1 MQIVYGTIRR
11 TLSMNC
17 DPQLADFLRR
27 QLPTSLDLLKK
38 MVAINS
44 FTTNRPGVSDLAKLT
59 AESFRDL
66 GFAADYTPSFRPE
79 YSDHLVMTREGRTK
93 RTIALISH
101 LDTVFP
107 PEEEQRNNF
116 VWREA
121 GDRIYGPG
129 VMDIK
134 AGTVMIHLML
144 SAIKHIAP
152 EAFQDITWKIFLNSS
167 EEVYSPDFGQLCLQ
181 RLGKETLAALVFESG
196 VRTDNQFLV
205 VTARKGRA
213 VFRITAEGRGAHA
226 GSHHER
232 GINAVVQIADTIQRI
247 AALTDYSKELTVN
260 VGNVSGGTVVNRVPH
275 LATADVEIRAFSA
288 DAYRDA
294 YQAILALNG
303 KSVVKS
309 AEDGQSCNVKVEVLT
324 ESPPW
329 PRNDATKK
337 LYELWRDAGKEIGLT
352 VLSEERGG
360 LSDGNF
366 ICHALPT
373 LDGMG
378 PNGDNAHCSE
388 QSADGTKEQEYV
400 DVASILPKAALNTVA
415 VLRLIAGT

>member
-1 MQIVYGTIRR
+1 
-11 TLSMNC
+11 MNC
-17 DPQLADFLRR
+17 DPQLADFLRS
-27 QLPTSLDLLKK
+27 QLPASLDLLKK

-44 FTTNRPGVSDLAKLT
+44 FTTNRDGVNCLGKFT

-66 GFAADYTPSFRPE
+66 GFVADYTPSFRKD
-79 YSDHLVMTREGRTK
+79 YGDHLVMTRPGRTT

-121 GDRIYGPG
+121 GERIYGPG
-129 VMDIK
+129 IMDIK
-134 AGTVMIHLML
+134 GGTTMIHLIL
-144 SAIKHIAP
+144 SALRKVAP
-152 EAFQDITWKIFLNSS
+152 EAFEEITWKVILNSS
-167 EEVYSPDFGQLCLQ
+167 EEVYSKDFGDLCLA
-181 RLGKETLAALVFESG
+181 RLGKETIAALVFESG
-196 VRTDNQFLV
+196 GRSDKQFLV

-232 GINAVVQIADTIQRI
+232 GINAIVQISDTIQRI
-247 AALTDYSKELTVN
+247 AALTNYSKDLTVN
-260 VGNVSGGTVVNRVPH
+260 IGNISGGTVINRVPH
-275 LATADVEIRAFSA
+275 LATAELEMRAFSA
-288 DAYRDA
+288 EVYRDA
-294 YQAILALNG
+294 VNAIMALNG
-303 KSVVKS
+303 KGNVKS
-309 AEDGQSCNVKVEVLT
+309 VEDGQPCEIKIELLT

-329 PRNDATKK
+329 PRNDATKR
-337 LYELWRDAGKEIGLT
+337 LYEVWRDTGRELGLT
-352 VLSEERGG
+352 VLPEERGG

-400 DVASILPKAALNTVA
+400 ETASILPKATLNTLA
-415 VLRLIAGT
+415 ILKLIRGG

>member
-1 MQIVYGTIRR
+1 
-11 TLSMNC
+11 MNC
-17 DPQLADFLRR
+17 DAQLTDFLRQ
-27 QLPTSLDLLKK
+27 QLPASLDLLKK

-44 FTTNRPGVSDLAKLT
+44 FTTNREGVNQLAQFT
-59 AESFRDL
+59 AESFKEL
-66 GFAADYTPSFRPE
+66 GFTADYTPSFKKE
-79 YSDHLVMTREGRTK
+79 YSDHLVMTRKGRSTK
-93 RTIALISH
+93 TIGLISH

-107 PEEEQRNNF
+107 PEEEKRNNF

-121 GDRIYGPG
+121 GERIYGPG

-144 SAIKHIAP
+144 SAIRKIAP
-152 EAFQDITWKIFLNSS
+152 DVFEDITWKILLNSS
-167 EEVYSPDFGQLCLQ
+167 EEVYSPDFGELCLQ

-196 VRTDNQFLV
+196 VRSEKQFLV

-213 VFRITAEGRGAHA
+213 VFRVTAEGRGAHA

-232 GINAVVQIADTIQRI
+232 GINAVVQIGETIQRI
-247 AALTDYSKELTVN
+247 AAVTNYSKGVTVN
-260 VGNVSGGTVVNRVPH
+260 VGNVSGGTVINRVPH
-275 LATADVEIRAFSA
+275 IATAELEMRSFSA
-288 DAYRDA
+288 EAYREA
-294 YQAILALNG
+294 LNAILALNG
-303 KSVVKS
+303 KGSVKS
-309 AEDGQSCNVKVEVLT
+309 EEDGQVCNVKVELLT

-337 LYELWRDAGKEIGLT
+337 LYEIWRDTGKEMGLT

-400 DVASILPKAALNTVA
+400 DVGSILPKAALNTLA
-415 VLRLIAGT
+415 VLKLARSK